1 MKTIQV
7 EFGKPSKFYLNN
19 KRISSVTAFG
29 YYKKGAKFNFGG
41 KSKTDVKIPDGHDII
56 LELFSGTGSVT
67 HALTP
72 KFLRKISPKR
82 KVTIVSL
89 DLSDKFYKP
98 TIKEN
103 ILDWD
108 YKSFIDAYKGR
119 ILYIH
124 GSPPCAPHSRSNTRK
139 HKNPKKDKKDKANSK
154 KIWKRVADIITY
166 AKPKAFALENPWTSD
181 ILECLDRWF
190 PGKKMFKNR
199 VRGDYCAYGFKYQ
212 KQTLFITSNPKVTLR
227 KCPKPKNLCH
237 ATKEN
242 RKTKRWVHIT
252 NIEDIPNLGDR
263 YSIPHPIIR
272 AVVSQNLNVPWK
284 EKFNNI
290 KK

>member
-1 MKTIQV
+1 MLMKTIIV
-7 EFGKPSKFYLNN
+7 KPGKPSKFYMNN
-19 KRISSVTAFG
+19 NRINSDTAFG
-29 YYKKGAKFNFGG
+29 FYKKGAKMVIENE
-41 KSKTDVKIPDGHDII
+41 VKIPDDHDII

-82 KVTIVSL
+82 KITIVSL

-108 YKSFIDAYKGR
+108 YKSFIDAHKGR

-139 HKNPKKDKKDKANSK
+139 YKNPQKDKKDKANSK

-190 PGKKMFKNR
+190 PGKKIFKNR
-199 VRGDYCAYGFKYQ
+199 TRGDYCAYGFKYQ

-227 KCPKPKNLCH
+227 KCPKPKSLCH

-242 RKTKRWVHIT
+242 HKTKRWVHMT